1 MRPRRIILGTLLG
14 LFMAALA
21 FAASPV
27 PAPQLTWQ
35 PWSDTVFAQAREEH
49 KFVLLDLE
57 AVWCHWCHVMDDV
70 TYKDPIVIR
79 LLREHYLLV
88 KVDQDSRPDIS
99 NRYEDYGWPATVVFA
114 GDGSEIVKRQG
125 YIPPRPMSSM
135 LQAIIDDPSPGPSVV
150 KEAVFRPAANA
161 AIAPALL
168 NRVRASYEKQ
178 YDKDAA
184 GWGFGHKYLDGDSVE
199 YALRG
204 AARGDAVLAK
214 RAADTLHNATAL
226 LDPVWRGMYQ
236 YSVDGV
242 WKEPHFE
249 KLISIQAV
257 ALREYSLAY
266 AQAQNREDLAA
277 AESVHRYVSGLL
289 MSSSTG
295 AFYVSQDAD
304 LHDGQENESYF
315 KLADAARRKQ
325 GIPRIDEHVYA
336 RENGWMIASLCVYSA
351 ASGDASA
358 LKQAQKAAQWI
369 TAHRSL
375 PGGGGFRHGET
386 DPAGPYLS
394 DTLAMG
400 QAFLELYNVTGNRD
414 DLHAAEAAGRFIA
427 AHFAPAARGTGFVTS
442 ATATDAA
449 YRPHPDRD
457 ENIALVRFATR
468 LALASGDERF
478 QAMGTEAMRYLAAEA
493 VATEPLSAGILLA
506 NEDATEPPVHITVV
520 GSKSDPLAIALHDA
534 AMRSIVSHELIE
546 VRDPADR
553 TPVPTKVT
561 YPQLSRPALFLCTAT
576 ACSSPVFDAGQV
588 RGKIERAELR
598 AH

>member
-1 MRPRRIILGTLLG
+1 MRPRSIILVALLTLL
-14 LFMAALA
+14 MTALA
-21 FAASPV
+21 FAET
-27 PAPQLTWQ
+27 PAPVTQLAWQ
-35 PWSDTVFAQAREEH
+35 PWSDAVFAQARAEH

-79 LLREHYLLV
+79 LLGEHYLLV

-135 LQAIIDDPSPGPSVV
+135 LQAIVDDPSPGPSVV
-150 KEAVFRPAANA
+150 KEAAFHPAAAA

-168 NRVRASYEKQ
+168 DRVRASYEKQ
-178 YDKDAA
+178 YDKDSG

-199 YALRG
+199 YALRAG
-204 AARGDAVLAK
+204 ARGNAVLAK

-226 LDPVWRGMYQ
+226 IDPVWGGMYQ
-236 YSVDGV
+236 YSVEGV
-242 WKEPHFE
+242 WTEPHYE

-257 ALREYSLAY
+257 ALREYALAY
-266 AQAQNREDLAA
+266 AQTQVREDLTA
-277 AESVHRYVSGLL
+277 AESVHRYASRFL
-289 MSSSTG
+289 MSASTG

-315 KLADAARRKQ
+315 RLADAERRRQ
-325 GIPRIDEHVYA
+325 GMPRIDEHVYA
-336 RENGWMIASLCVYSA
+336 RENGWMISALCVYAA
-351 ASGDASA
+351 ASGDTSA
-358 LKQAQKAAQWI
+358 LAEAQRAAAWI
-369 TAHRSL
+369 AAHRSL
-375 PGGGGFRHGET
+375 PGGGFRHGEA
-386 DPAGPYLS
+386 DPAGPYLG

-400 QAFLELYNVTGNRD
+400 EAFLELYNVTGNRD
-414 DLHAAEAAGRFIA
+414 DLRAAEAAGRFIA
-427 AHFAPAARGTGFVTS
+427 AHFAPAARGMGFVTS

-468 LALASGDERF
+468 LGLASGDDRF
-478 QAMGTEAMRYLAAEA
+478 EAIGLEAMRYLAAESI
-493 VATEPLSAGILLA
+493 ATQPLSAGILLA
-506 NEDATEPPVHITVV
+506 NEDASQAPTHVTVV
-520 GSKSDPLAIALHDA
+520 GPASSPQAMALHDA
-534 AMRSIVSHELIE
+534 ALRTIASHELIE

-553 TPVPTKVT
+553 SPIPTKVS

-576 ACSSPVFDAGQV
+576 ACSSPIFDAAQV

-598 AH
+598 SQ

>member
-1 MRPRRIILGTLLG
+1 MRPRSIILGVLLS
-14 LFMAALA
+14 LLMAALA
-21 FAASPV
+21 LAES
-27 PAPQLTWQ
+27 PAPASQLVWQ
-35 PWSDTVFAQAREEH
+35 PWSDAVFAQARAEH

-79 LLREHYLLV
+79 LLHEHYLLV

-150 KEAVFRPAANA
+150 KEAAFHRAANA
-161 AIAPALL
+161 AMAPALL
-168 NRVRASYEKQ
+168 ERVRASYEKQ

-199 YALRG
+199 YALRA
-204 AARGDAVLAK
+204 AARGNAVLAK
-214 RAADTLHNATAL
+214 RAEDTLHNATAL
-226 LDPVWRGMYQ
+226 IDPVWGGMYQ

-249 KLISIQAV
+249 KLIGIQAV
-257 ALREYSLAY
+257 ALREYALAY
-266 AQAQNREDLAA
+266 AQTQNREDLRA
-277 AESVHRYVSGLL
+277 AESVHRYVRGSL
-289 MSSSTG
+289 MSPATG

-304 LHDGQENESYF
+304 LHDGEENASYF
-315 KLADAARRKQ
+315 ELADAERRKR

-336 RENGWMIASLCVYSA
+336 RENGWMISALCVYSA

-358 LKQAQKAAQWI
+358 LGEARRAAGWI
-369 TAHRSL
+369 AAHRSL
-375 PGGGGFRHGET
+375 AGGGFRHGEA
-386 DPAGPYLS
+386 DPAGPYLG

-414 DLHAAEAAGRFIA
+414 DLRVAETAGHFIA
-427 AHFAPAARGTGFVTS
+427 GHFAPAARGTGFVTS

-468 LALASGDERF
+468 LALASGDDRYE
-478 QAMGTEAMRYLAAEA
+478 AMGLEAMRYLAAESI
-493 VATEPLSAGILLA
+493 ATQPLSAGILLA
-506 NEDATEPPVHITVV
+506 NEDASQAPMHVTVV
-520 GSKSDPLAIALHDA
+520 GPATNPQALALHEA
-534 AMRSIVSHELIE
+534 ALRSIGSHELIE

-553 TPVPTKVT
+553 SPIPTKVT
-561 YPQLSRPALFLCTAT
+561 YPQLGRPALFLCTAT
-576 ACSSPVFDAGQV
+576 ACSSPVFDADQV

-598 AH
+598 GQ